1 MMERMI
7 EIKENIP
14 LAPYTIYNIGGPA
27 QFFANVRSAREIE
40 EGITFARDRHIP
52 FFMLGAGSNVLV
64 SDAGYRGLVLRGS
77 GGEIRVD
84 GQLLICDAGVM
95 MARAVF
101 ESARA
106 GLTGLEWGIG
116 IPGTIGGSLRGNAGC
131 FGGEIKDVVERVEV
145 FDTHEHATKFLRAS
159 QCNFSYRDS
168 LFKKHPEWIILSAS
182 FRLARGDSAL
192 SHSAIKKI
200 SNERTE
206 KQAIGAKSCGCIFK
220 NVSWSRKDI
229 DKKKLLTRFPELTQF
244 RSVEHLPASFLIDSS
259 GLKGRRVGG
268 VHVSRR
274 HANYFINDAGARGE
288 HVLML
293 ISLAKNIVRRKYGIQ
308 LEEEIQYVGF

>member
-1 MMERMI
+1 MMKIMI
-7 EIKENIP
+7 EIKENIF
-14 LAPYTIYNIGGPA
+14 LAPYTIYKIGGPA
-27 QFFANVRSAREIE
+27 QFFANVVSGREIE
-40 EGITFARDRHIP
+40 EGISFARDQHIP

-64 SDAGYRGLVLRGS
+64 SDAGYQGLVLRCA
-77 GGEIRVD
+77 GGEIRID
-84 GQLLICDAGVM
+84 DKMICDAGVM
-95 MARAVF
+95 MARAVL

-116 IPGTIGGSLRGNAGC
+116 IPGTIGGSIRGNAGC

-145 FDTHEHATKFLRAS
+145 FDTHENVTKFLRAS

-168 LFKKHPEWIILSAS
+168 IFKRHPEWIILSAS
-182 FRLARGDSAL
+182 FRLARGNAEFSQRM
-192 SHSAIKKI
+192 IKKI
-200 SNERTE
+200 SRERTE
-206 KQAIGAKSCGCIFK
+206 KQAIGDKSCGCIFK

-229 DKKKLLTRFPELTQF
+229 DKKKLLTRFPELAQF
-244 RSVEHLPASFLIDSS
+244 KSTEYLPASFLIDSS

-268 VHVSRR
+268 VHISPR
-274 HANYFINDAGARGE
+274 HANYFVNDAAARAE

-293 ISLAKNIVRRKYGIQ
+293 VSLAKNIVRRKYGIQ

>member
-14 LAPYTIYNIGGPA
+14 LSPYTIYKIGGPA
-27 QFFANVRSAREIE
+27 QFFANVVSGREIE
-40 EGITFARDRHIP
+40 EGISFARDRHIP

-64 SDAGYRGLVLRGS
+64 SDAGYQGLVLRCA
-77 GGEIRVD
+77 GGEIRID
-84 GQLLICDAGVM
+84 DKMLICDAGVM
-95 MARAVF
+95 MARAVL

-145 FDTHEHATKFLRAS
+145 FDTHENVTKFLCAS
-159 QCNFSYRDS
+159 QCSFSYRDS

-229 DKKKLLTRFPELTQF
+229 DKKKLLTKFPELAQF
-244 RSVEHLPASFLIDSS
+244 RSAEHLPVSFLIDAS

-268 VHVSRR
+268 VHVSWR
-274 HANYFINDAGARGE
+274 HANYFINDAGARAE
-288 HVLML
+288 HVLIL
-293 ISLAKNIVRRKYGIQ
+293 ISIVKNIVRRKYGIQ